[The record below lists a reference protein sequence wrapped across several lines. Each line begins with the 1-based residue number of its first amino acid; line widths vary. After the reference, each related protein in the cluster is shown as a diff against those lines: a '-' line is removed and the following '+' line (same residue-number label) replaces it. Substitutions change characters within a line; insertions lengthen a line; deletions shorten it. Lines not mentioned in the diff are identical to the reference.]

1 MINQKRLL
9 DCFLELV
16 QIDSETGHE
25 ETIQPYLKDTF
36 EKMGLHV
43 IEDEA
48 SKNNR
53 LGANNLI
60 CTLKSNISH
69 QNVPKIYFTSH
80 MDTVVPGKNIQ
91 PVVKEDG
98 YVYSDGTTI
107 LGADD
112 KAGLA
117 AIIEA
122 IKQIKES
129 NLPHGQIQI
138 IITVVI
144 TVGEESGLVGAKAI
158 DTRLLDAD
166 FGYAVDASKD
176 VGTTVI
182 GAPTQV
188 KIYTTIKGKT
198 AHASTPKKGISA
210 INIASKAISRMK
222 LGQVDALTTA
232 NIGKFHGGC
241 ATNIIADEV
250 TLEAEARS
258 HDDQSINKQVKHMKE
273 TFETTAN
280 ELGGQAEVLVEKSYP
295 GFEVSEADKVTQY
308 AISSALAL
316 GLKGDTCI
324 AGGGSDGNIMNQY
337 GIPSVIL
344 GVGYENIH
352 TTSERI
358 AIKDMYML
366 TRQIIKIIELVAE

>member
-138 IITVVI
+138 IITV
-144 TVGEESGLVGAKAI
+144 GEESGLVGAKAI

-198 AHASTPKKGISA
+198 
-210 INIASKAISRMK
+210 
-222 LGQVDALTTA
+222 
-232 NIGKFHGGC
+232 
-241 ATNIIADEV
+241 
-250 TLEAEARS
+250 
-258 HDDQSINKQVKHMKE
+258 
-273 TFETTAN
+273 
-280 ELGGQAEVLVEKSYP
+280 
-295 GFEVSEADKVTQY
+295 
-308 AISSALAL
+308 
-316 GLKGDTCI
+316 
-324 AGGGSDGNIMNQY
+324 
-337 GIPSVIL
+337 
-344 GVGYENIH
+344 
-352 TTSERI
+352 
-358 AIKDMYML
+358 
-366 TRQIIKIIELVAE
+366 

>member
-138 IITVVI
+138 IITV
-144 TVGEESGLVGAKAI
+144 GEESGLVGAKAI

-232 NIGKFHGGC
+232 NIGKFHGGS

-273 TFETTAN
+273 TFETTAK
-280 ELGGQAEVLVEKSYP
+280 ELGGKANVEISKSYP
-295 GFEVSEADKVTQY
+295 GFRRNDSETVTQY
-308 AISSALAL
+308 AIKSAKIL
-316 GLKGDTCI
+316 GLSGKTVI
-324 AGGGSDGNIMNQY
+324 AGGGSDGSIINTY
-337 GIPSVIL
+337 HIPTVIL
-344 GVGYENIH
+344 GVGYEHIH

-358 AIKDMYML
+358 PVAALNQL
-366 TRQIIKIIELVAE
+366 TNQLIKIVELVAK

>member
-91 PVVKEDG
+91 PVVN
-98 YVYSDGTTI
+98 YSDGTTI

-138 IITVVI
+138 II

-232 NIGKFHGGC
+232 NIGKFHGGS

-358 AIKDMYML
+358 AIKDMYIL

>member
-138 IITVVI
+138 IITV
-144 TVGEESGLVGAKAI
+144 GEESGL
-158 DTRLLDAD
+158 
-166 FGYAVDASKD
+166 
-176 VGTTVI
+176 
-182 GAPTQV
+182 
-188 KIYTTIKGKT
+188 
-198 AHASTPKKGISA
+198 
-210 INIASKAISRMK
+210 
-222 LGQVDALTTA
+222 AL
-232 NIGKFHGGC
+232 
-241 ATNIIADEV
+241 
-250 TLEAEARS
+250 
-258 HDDQSINKQVKHMKE
+258 
-273 TFETTAN
+273 
-280 ELGGQAEVLVEKSYP
+280 SYP
-295 GFEVSEADKVTQY
+295 HMTLPTTEKVY
-308 AISSALAL
+308 I
-316 GLKGDTCI
+316 
-324 AGGGSDGNIMNQY
+324 
-337 GIPSVIL
+337 
-344 GVGYENIH
+344 
-352 TTSERI
+352 
-358 AIKDMYML
+358 
-366 TRQIIKIIELVAE
+366 